1 MSCMW
6 CEEGEYWEC
15 GIKPMCEPGN
25 PQEEARIKW
34 TLCDEV
40 LIEEGKRYYVKCR
53 PGCEASVDL
62 DSSVS
67 PPWVLDGDFVGGSKG
82 PVGTYKVYCGSG
94 HGRPC
99 QVKLVPNE

>member
-6 CEEGEYWEC
+6 CSDGGYWEC
-15 GIKPMCEPGN
+15 GEGPLCHPDPDVRPPI
-25 PQEEARIKW
+25 QW
-34 TLCDEV
+34 HFCDEV

-94 HGRPC
+94 RGHPC
-99 QVKLVPNE
+99 QVKLEPVS